1 MGLLLTLEIF
11 SKKLLFSRD
20 GLGSD
25 LADSAQT
32 RPAPFLED
40 PRELEGKLRW
50 TFFLLRQTVR
60 AD

>member
-1 MGLLLTLEIF
+1 MYGAATFEIF

-20 GLGSD
+20 GSGSD
-25 LADSAQT
+25 RAGPAQT

-40 PRELEGKLRW
+40 PREPEGKLRW

-60 AD
+60 ED